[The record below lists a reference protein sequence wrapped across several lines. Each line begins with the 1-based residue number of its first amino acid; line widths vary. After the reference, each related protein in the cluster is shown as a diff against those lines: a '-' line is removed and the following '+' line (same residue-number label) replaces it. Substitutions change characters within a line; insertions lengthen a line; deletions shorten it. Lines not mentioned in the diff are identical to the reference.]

1 MSDDASRSPDVE
13 AEARDL
19 LRADATSPLT
29 FGALFAGRYRIE
41 ALLGRGGMGAVYR
54 ALDTLVGDLVALKTL
69 DLGGAPSDAT
79 VERFRREVRLARRIT
94 HPNVARTHD
103 LGEAE
108 GRHFLTMELIEGAD
122 LQSLLAREGRLHPS
136 RALRIGLAIAEGL
149 AAAHAAGVVHR
160 DLKPANVLVERG
172 GRVVLTDFGIARAE
186 FDERA
191 AHRTAGTV
199 GTPLYMAPEQ
209 LRGEA
214 TDARTDVY
222 ALGLVLFELLAGAE
236 PFVGTTPIATAL
248 ARLERPAPDL
258 RTLAPVDADLAALV
272 AACLARAPE
281 ERPDDAAAVA
291 ARLRVHAIGIPPTP
305 TPSQPVAR
313 AHDPLAVTMLSLVP
327 PAGATPREASAA
339 SAPPHGFV
347 GATGTPRGGHT
358 TMHIPR
364 ALAVLPFRYHG
375 PPAQEYLAEALAEE
389 VIDLMSHTR
398 GLRVLGSGASARFK
412 EDRDPRRVGQEL
424 AVHYVVD
431 ANVQATTRALR
442 VAARLID
449 TESGTQLWSERFE
462 GALDDHF
469 DLQDSLSRR
478 ITEAL
483 RVSLTIG
490 AAGAEAPAEAVE
502 LYLRG
507 RRALT
512 QARYIGEGGSV
523 TLLER
528 ALELAPHFAPA
539 LASYAMAVVRCWFIP
554 GIDPSRDWETLAKE
568 SVARALA
575 EAPDHAETHQ
585 ASALVS
591 MQLGRLPEA
600 ARSLCRAIEFAPTY
614 AGAHQSLGSL
624 LIEAGRTQA
633 GLKHLRLA
641 TQLDPSPQ
649 LALTAI
655 ARHHALEGEW
665 EAFDA
670 ASRELSAVGFVGYPF
685 LAARAATWRGDLE
698 TVRRTIAGEA
708 NTAAPFVRVA
718 MLYGRAVLG
727 EADPQDLPA
736 ILEATAQGPMS
747 PRFRALVAQC
757 VCEIRAA
764 RGDVEGAEEK
774 LREAVAFELVD
785 LAWLERCPVLA
796 PLRDRSA
803 WREALPIVRERAER
817 IWFATDLV

>member
-1 MSDDASRSPDVE
+1 VSDDASRSPDVE
-13 AEARDL
+13 ADAHGL
-19 LRADATSPLT
+19 LETHATSLR
-29 FGALFAGRYRIE
+29 GSAALFAGRYRIE
-41 ALLGRGGMGAVYR
+41 GLLGRGGMGAVYR
-54 ALDTLVGDLVALKTL
+54 AVDTLVGDVVALKTL

-103 LGEAE
+103 LGEA
-108 GRHFLTMELIEGAD
+108 GGQHFLTMELIEGAD
-122 LQSLLAREGRLHPS
+122 LQSLLAREGRLDPN

-186 FDERA
+186 LDERA

-199 GTPLYMAPEQ
+199 GTPLFMAPEQ
-209 LRGEA
+209 IRGEA

-222 ALGLVLFELLAGAE
+222 ALGLVLFELLAGAP
-236 PFVGTTPIATAL
+236 PFVGATPIATAL

-258 RTLAPVDADLAALV
+258 RRLAPVDEDLAALV
-272 AACLARAPE
+272 AACLARAPG
-281 ERPDDAAAVA
+281 ERPADAAAVA
-291 ARLRVHAIGIPPTP
+291 ARLRVHAIGISP
-305 TPSQPVAR
+305 TPSEPVAR
-313 AHDPLAVTMLSLVP
+313 AYDPLAATMLSLAP
-327 PAGATPREASAA
+327 PAGATPRGASAA
-339 SAPPHGFV
+339 SAPTYGPA
-347 GATGTPRGGHT
+347 GASMTPRGGNT
-358 TMHIPR
+358 TTHVPR
-364 ALAVLPFRYHG
+364 ALAVLPFRFHG

-398 GLRVLGSGASARFK
+398 GLRVVGSGATARFK

-462 GALDDHF
+462 GSLDDDF
-469 DLQDSLSRR
+469 ELQDSLSRR
-478 ITEAL
+478 MAEAL
-483 RVSLTIG
+483 RVSLTAG
-490 AAGAEAPAEAVE
+490 AAGADAPAEAVE
-502 LYLRG
+502 IYLRG

-512 QARYIGEGGSV
+512 QARYVGEGGAV

-528 ALELAPHFAPA
+528 ALALAPHFAPA
-539 LASYAMAVVRCWFIP
+539 LASYAMAVVRCWFVP
-554 GIDPSRDWETLAKE
+554 GIDPTREWEALAKE

-614 AGAHQSLGSL
+614 AGAHQSLGAL

-641 TQLDPSPQ
+641 AQLDPSPQ
-649 LALTAI
+649 LALAAI
-655 ARHHALEGEW
+655 ARHHALENDW
-665 EAFDA
+665 EAYDA
-670 ASRELSAVGFVGYPF
+670 AARELVAVGFAGWPF
-685 LAARAATWRGDLE
+685 VAVRVATWRGDFE
-698 TVRRTIAGEA
+698 TVRRIVAGEF
-708 NTAAPFVRVA
+708 APSAPIIKVA
-718 MLYGRAVLG
+718 MLYGQAVLG
-727 EADPQDLPA
+727 DADPRDLPA
-736 ILEATAQGPMS
+736 ILETTAQGPMS

-757 VCEIRAA
+757 TCEIRAV
-764 RGDVEGAEEK
+764 RGELEGAETE

-803 WREALPIVRERAER
+803 WREALPVVRERADR